1 MLLWSGLTADG
12 VPLPLGGQVLVAR
25 HPGGG
30 LARLL
35 LGLAVEARGAG
46 QVELHV
52 AGDLGLSGPLGSQLS
67 NSLL

>member
-46 QVELHV
+46 QVELH
-52 AGDLGLSGPLGSQLS
+52 GDLGLSGPLGSQLS